1 MMTLSSDRYGQNRQ
15 WLVGPADGANR
26 LLVSRSEW
34 PAGFFVGLHRHDGEE
49 AFYVLQ
55 GNVRFTVDG
64 KQILCGPGDT
74 ATVPTGAEH
83 GFTVLADAVILVIR
97 EQILQSIAVQID
109 EGGTRRE
116 IEIFQYGP
124 PWSKDPPPEIG
135 LTSAEDVR
143 SIYLTTKHLL

>member
-1 MMTLSSDRYGQNRQ
+1 MILSSDHSTQARR
-15 WLVGPADGANR
+15 WLVGPANGANR
-26 LLVSRSEW
+26 LLVSQSEW

-64 KQILCGPGDT
+64 KQIHCGPGDT
-74 ATVPTGAEH
+74 ATVPVGAEH
-83 GFTVLADAVILVIR
+83 GFVVLADALILIIR
-97 EQILQSIAVQID
+97 EQELQSIAIQVD
-109 EGGTRRE
+109 EQGTRRE

-124 PWSKDPPPEIG
+124 PWSKEPPPEIG

-143 SIYLTTKHLL
+143 SIYQTTEHLL

>member
-1 MMTLSSDRYGQNRQ
+1 MMTLSNDRSTQARR

-55 GNVRFTVDG
+55 GSVRFTVDD
-64 KQILCGPGDT
+64 KQIHCDAGDT
-74 ATVPTGAEH
+74 ATVPVGAEH
-83 GFTVLADAVILVIR
+83 GFVVLADAVILVIR
-97 EQILQSIAVQID
+97 EQELQSIAIQID
-109 EGGTRRE
+109 ADGTRRE

-124 PWSKDPPPEIG
+124 PWSKEPPPQIG

-143 SIYLTTKHLL
+143 SIYQSTVHLL